1 MTEIDSRAGD
11 GSVPPPSAV
20 SLGEVLR
27 RGREQRGLSREELAR
42 SLRLEPR
49 IVASLESNA
58 LDDLPAPAFVR
69 GYVRA
74 ICKELGVDSTP
85 LLAYLDVRYAGAA
98 PILADFESR
107 APLQV
112 TSDSKIVRYT
122 TVVVA
127 LVMVVLVALW
137 LRSHEPAAPIIERKV
152 VADEPVPLADTPP
165 LSYEFAQVLHSDEPT
180 FRAPDPVIVADASVP
195 ATPDSSPGPAA
206 VGTADI
212 VIAAREDSWIQV
224 QDVNGERL
232 YYNIVR
238 AGNQIEIQ
246 GRRPYSLVIG
256 NARSVSL
263 LFEGQAVDLEGIAE
277 EGVARLRLGQDR
289 LTQ

>member
-1 MTEIDSRAGD
+1 MTEHENRAGETP
-11 GSVPPPSAV
+11 VAHLSAV

-27 RGREQRGLSREELAR
+27 RGREQRQMSREDLAR

-58 LDDLPAPAFVR
+58 FDDLPAPAFVR

-74 ICKELGVDSTP
+74 ICKELALDSTP
-85 LLAYLDVRYAGAA
+85 LLAYLDERYAGAA
-98 PILADFESR
+98 PVLADFQSR

-127 LVMVVLVALW
+127 LVMIVMVALW
-137 LRSHEPAAPIIERKV
+137 LRSHVPAVPLIEPGIAAD
-152 VADEPVPLADTPP
+152 APVPLADTPP
-165 LSYEFAQVLHSDEPT
+165 LSYEFPQVVHPEDPM
-180 FRAPDPVIVADASVP
+180 FHAPDPVIVAD
-195 ATPDSSPGPAA
+195 DILPAA
-206 VGTADI
+206 EAPETAPITTSNADL

-246 GRRPYSLVIG
+246 GRKPYSLVIG
-256 NARSVSL
+256 NALAVSL

-277 EGVARLRLGQDR
+277 EGVARLQLGQAR
-289 LTQ
+289 PAN